1 LGRSATSGLLIVG
14 AIIVLL
20 GIAGLAVPYFT
31 THETK
36 NVATVGDLKV
46 QATEDTPHEI
56 PPAVSEAA
64 LVLGVVLLGAG
75 LLKRA

>member
-1 LGRSATSGLLIVG
+1 MGRSATSGLLIVG

>member
-1 LGRSATSGLLIVG
+1 MGRSATSGLLIVG

-36 NVATVGDLKV
+36 NVASIGDLKV
-46 QATEDTPHEI
+46 QATENTPHEI
-56 PPAVSEAA
+56 PPAVSEGA
-64 LVLGVVLLGAG
+64 LVLGLVLLGAG
-75 LLKRA
+75 FMRRA